1 MAILMTSIGDR
12 GDLNNERVGFRVSS
26 DCNLKYFIIFRT
38 TFNEGGFYNR
48 SNATYWLAPED
59 VKSGDRVVVYTKSG
73 QDSFQ
78 LNEDG
83 SKTYFRYWGLNSPI
97 FVDQNNGIVV
107 ANVSD
112 WSVSRNV

>member
-1 MAILMTSIGDR
+1 MQHPAITDAHGSGGRRMFLGLRPPLEQVRSWFHTARQAFGDASALR
-12 GDLNNERVGFRVSS
+12 
-26 DCNLKYFIIFRT
+26 
-38 TFNEGGFYNR
+38 
-48 SNATYWLAPED
+48 WLAPED